1 MLKALIPN
9 TTTLVAL
16 HQNSTLEGLGTNST
30 VKHILELNPS
40 LVSFLALEKNI
51 FLVLLV
57 ATSFFSFLASSRA
70 YHYLQLL
77 TCHDTISSSTTSYRS
92 TKSSSTSF
100 THSWPCLSSGIFL
113 SVLFLDLF
121 PSVSLRMSSTLVHSE
136 RFPQFVV
143 VTSFLLVMTVEQ
155 AVMHWKEKLEQKEKS
170 GCEQTS
176 PLLSKC
182 RKTLLSQNTVRSLFL
197 VFSLSLHNCL
207 EGVSLGQS
215 WSSPTSLSLAT
226 VLHKSLVTS
235 CVGFS
240 LARLSPTLL
249 MFQGLLYCGSSLGGV
264 IVALVASLEGAGAHL
279 ALAVLQGVAAG
290 IFLYILFFEILP
302 HQLNGAGRR
311 LRKVFFATCGFLAA
325 AAIVIFV

>member
-9 TTTLVAL
+9 TTTLQKLEAL
-16 HQNSTLEGLGTNST
+16 NQNATLEGLGTNST
-30 VKHILELNPS
+30 VKHMLELNPS
-40 LVSFLALEKNI
+40 LGTFLALEKNM
-51 FLVLLV
+51 FLVLLLT
-57 ATSFFSFLASSRA
+57 TSFFSFLASSRA

-77 TCHDTISSSTTSYRS
+77 TCHDNINNSSTSYTR
-92 TKSSSTSF
+92 TKSSSTF
-100 THSWPCLSSGIFL
+100 THSWPCLSGGIFL

-143 VTSFLLVMTVEQ
+143 VTSFLVVMTLEQ
-155 AVMHWKEKLEQKEKS
+155 AVMHWREKLEQKEKS

-182 RKTLLSQNTVRSLFL
+182 RKTLLSQNTVRSIFL

-207 EGVSLGQS
+207 EGVSLGRS
-215 WSSPTSLSLAT
+215 WSSPTSLSLVT

-240 LARLSPTLL
+240 LARLSPSLL

-264 IVALVASLEGAGAHL
+264 LVALVASLEGAGAHL
-279 ALAVLQGVAAG
+279 ALAVLQGAAAG

-311 LRKVFFATCGFLAA
+311 LSKVFFATCGFLAA
-325 AAIVIFV
+325 AA